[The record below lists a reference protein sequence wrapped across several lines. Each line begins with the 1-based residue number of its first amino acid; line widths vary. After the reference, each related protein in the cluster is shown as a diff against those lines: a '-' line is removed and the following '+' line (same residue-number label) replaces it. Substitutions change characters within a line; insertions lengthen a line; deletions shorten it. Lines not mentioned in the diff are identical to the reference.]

1 MNAFLNLSRF
11 TVPSTI
17 AAIALLS
24 TACGTESKPSVTKDA
39 TPTEHF
45 GTVNTCSDGDTCTIK
60 LENDLS
66 TLKVRLIGIDA
77 PETSHGPNED
87 GQPFGKEARDHINSL
102 VKGKSVRI
110 LAIDTDRY
118 DRTLGEMY
126 LGKALI
132 NVGMLK
138 EGLAVTYIWSKDD
151 INAPTYVSAE
161 TKAQKADKGIWS
173 LDSFES
179 PEDYRRR
186 LREEAGQ

>member
-1 MNAFLNLSRF
+1 MASSF
-11 TVPSTI
+11 TIFTFITS
-17 AAIALLS
+17 
-24 TACGTESKPSVTKDA
+24 
-39 TPTEHF
+39 
-45 GTVNTCSDGDTCTIK
+45 
-60 LENDLS
+60 
-66 TLKVRLIGIDA
+66 LIGIDA
-77 PETSHGPNED
+77 PETSHGPTED
-87 GQPFGKEARDHINSL
+87 GQPYGKEARDHINSL

-179 PEDYRRR
+179 PEDYRCPRS
-186 LREEAGQ
+186 